1 MLPESNC
8 WGLGNEKENPKKGG
22 EIFRHRL
29 PSLFCANGYA
39 NLGRRFLLSTNA
51 NLREKIMEFIRKI
64 NKTET
69 VTVERMVP
77 HYYKQEQTREV
88 FVVELS
94 RQEVEDLLAVYG
106 GGNTR
111 NYGWCEV
118 LAERMEFVLDLQKN
132 LYPRS

>member
-1 MLPESNC
+1 
-8 WGLGNEKENPKKGG
+8 
-22 EIFRHRL
+22 
-29 PSLFCANGYA
+29 
-39 NLGRRFLLSTNA
+39 
-51 NLREKIMEFIRKI
+51 MEFIRKI
-64 NKTET
+64 NKTEM

-106 GGNTR
+106 GLNTR

-118 LAERMEFVLDLQKN
+118 LRDKMKFVLDLKRCSTKIN
-132 LYPRS
+132 

>member
-1 MLPESNC
+1 
-8 WGLGNEKENPKKGG
+8 
-22 EIFRHRL
+22 
-29 PSLFCANGYA
+29 
-39 NLGRRFLLSTNA
+39 
-51 NLREKIMEFIRKI
+51 MEFIRKI
-64 NKTET
+64 NKTEM
-69 VTVERMVP
+69 VTGSRWEMVDFEE
-77 HYYKQEQTREV
+77 EQTHEV

-106 GGNTR
+106 GVNTR

>member
-1 MLPESNC
+1 
-8 WGLGNEKENPKKGG
+8 
-22 EIFRHRL
+22 
-29 PSLFCANGYA
+29 
-39 NLGRRFLLSTNA
+39 
-51 NLREKIMEFIRKI
+51 MEFIRKI
-64 NKTET
+64 NKTEM

-106 GGNTR
+106 GLSTR

-118 LAERMEFVLDLQKN
+118 LRDKMKFVLDLK
-132 LYPRS
+132 RCST